1 MINKGDGN
9 MTNRIVVLI
18 KRLYKISNEF
28 GARAAIEIMLSKV
41 QNDVTKYI
49 DVIMHYLKPYVEYSL
64 ASYSEIESGEMTK
77 KVPIW
82 IFWWQGYENMPEICK
97 CCYESVKR
105 QLPDNADLILVTK
118 DNYRK
123 YVDVP
128 DEIIYKVDRGIF
140 TLTLFSDWLRN
151 ALIVKHG
158 GFWIDSTIYCVNKID
173 EDFLEDNQYWSIK
186 KIYRGSD
193 RYSVGRTVTK
203 CMWGGFIQKA
213 PKGSRINQLV
223 LSALTRYMLDHNV
236 LLEYF
241 IQNFIIR
248 ILYEIDAN
256 VRISIDNIPF
266 SNKNLYLLADK
277 MNDAFNSDEWANI
290 KEDTTFFKLSWK
302 SDYVKETER
311 GEKTFYY
318 YILNERA
325 NPPAMLG
332 RIM

>member
-1 MINKGDGN
+1 
-9 MTNRIVVLI
+9 
-18 KRLYKISNEF
+18 
-28 GARAAIEIMLSKV
+28 
-41 QNDVTKYI
+41 
-49 DVIMHYLKPYVEYSL
+49 
-64 ASYSEIESGEMTK
+64 
-77 KVPIW
+77 
-82 IFWWQGYENMPEICK
+82 
-97 CCYESVKR
+97 
-105 QLPDNADLILVTK
+105 
-118 DNYRK
+118 
-123 YVDVP
+123 
-128 DEIIYKVDRGIF
+128 
-140 TLTLFSDWLRN
+140 
-151 ALIVKHG
+151 
-158 GFWIDSTIYCVNKID
+158 
-173 EDFLEDNQYWSIK
+173 
-186 KIYRGSD
+186 
-193 RYSVGRTVTK
+193 
-203 CMWGGFIQKA
+203 
-213 PKGSRINQLV
+213 
-223 LSALTRYMLDHNV
+223 MLDHNV

-325 NPPAMLG
+325 NHPAMLG